1 MKFKLTLISVLL
13 FVLTSLLYGYVFY
26 KAEIVYLGEKN
37 FYYQPYYYLVY
48 SLFLFSILSLFLNRE
63 LLNNIILIS
72 ISIIFACYLIEFY
85 FHLSNFGKNSTDPM
99 TSERR
104 LLFYKE
110 LKEKDGVNIVAVP
123 PQLFLNDNA
132 PITPLSGH
140 SNNKNFYC
148 HKGQYNILNHDR
160 FGFNNPDYVWDES
173 NIDYLVVGDSNIYGA
188 CVKENQNI
196 NGYLR
201 SISNKTALNIG
212 QMSNGPLLEYATLK
226 EYFKKKITKRI
237 IWIYYE
243 GNDLENLLSEKKIP
257 ILQKYLNEDNF
268 TQNLISKQDLIN
280 ELVIK
285 KVDSIFE
292 ATINKKEKKIELV
305 KLLKLYST
313 RQFIINYLFREKL
326 PLDDFKQVMK
336 KTKDFSNEN
345 NANLYFV
352 YLPDHYRYINN
363 KKGKYKLYDEV
374 LSIVSELDIDIIN
387 LHEDLFSKIDA
398 LKYMDRN
405 DRGYNHY
412 NEKGNQVIADT
423 IYNKIINFEK

>member
-1 MKFKLTLISVLL
+1 M
-13 FVLTSLLYGYVFY
+13 
-26 KAEIVYLGEKN
+26 
-37 FYYQPYYYLVY
+37 
-48 SLFLFSILSLFLNRE
+48 
-63 LLNNIILIS
+63 
-72 ISIIFACYLIEFY
+72 
-85 FHLSNFGKNSTDPM
+85 
-99 TSERR
+99 
-104 LLFYKE
+104 
-110 LKEKDGVNIVAVP
+110 
-123 PQLFLNDNA
+123 
-132 PITPLSGH
+132 
-140 SNNKNFYC
+140 
-148 HKGQYNILNHDR
+148 
-160 FGFNNPDYVWDES
+160 WDES